1 MKLINIG
8 FGNLISAERIISIVS
23 PESAPIK
30 RMVQDVR
37 EKGLLIDASFGRST
51 KSVIVM
57 DSGNV
62 VLSALPP
69 ETLAAV
75 SEIKLNREMA
85 MKMND
90 KGRLF
95 VISGPSG
102 AGKSTVV
109 FKAIEGRDDMCFST
123 SVTTR
128 KPRPNEV
135 DGREYF
141 FVDLDRFREMVENDE
156 LLEHAEYV
164 ANSYGTPR
172 KYVEDKLESGLN
184 VLLDIEVQGARQI
197 KAKKPDAVFVFIIP
211 PSMEELR
218 RRLVARGTDSER
230 AIEARLIRAR
240 QEYAEADF
248 YDYIIV
254 NDDAERA
261 AKELSAIITAERC
274 KAENRINF
282 LKEA

>member
-1 MKLINIG
+1 MKEKGKLI
-8 FGNLISAERIISIVS
+8 
-23 PESAPIK
+23 
-30 RMVQDVR
+30 
-37 EKGLLIDASFGRST
+37 
-51 KSVIVM
+51 
-57 DSGNV
+57 
-62 VLSALPP
+62 
-69 ETLAAV
+69 
-75 SEIKLNREMA
+75 
-85 MKMND
+85 
-90 KGRLF
+90 

-109 FKAIEGRDDMCFST
+109 FKAIEGRDDVCFST

-128 KPRPNEV
+128 KPRPGEV

-172 KYVEDKLESGLN
+172 AYVEDKLNSGLN

-197 KAKKPDAVFVFIIP
+197 NEKMPEAVKIFIIP
-211 PSMEELR
+211 PSLDELEK
-218 RRLVARGTDSER
+218 RLKGRGTDTAR

-254 NDDAERA
+254 NDDADRA
-261 AKELSAIITAERC
+261 AKELSAIIMAEHCR
-274 KAENRINF
+274 AEGRMNY
-282 LKEA
+282 LGK

>member
-1 MKLINIG
+1 
-8 FGNLISAERIISIVS
+8 
-23 PESAPIK
+23 
-30 RMVQDVR
+30 
-37 EKGLLIDASFGRST
+37 
-51 KSVIVM
+51 
-57 DSGNV
+57 
-62 VLSALPP
+62 
-69 ETLAAV
+69 
-75 SEIKLNREMA
+75 
-85 MKMND
+85 MND
-90 KGRLF
+90 KGRLI

-141 FVDLDRFREMVENDE
+141 FVDLDRFKEMVDNDE

-197 KAKKPDAVFVFIIP
+197 KEKKPDAVLIFIIP
-211 PSMEELR
+211 PSLDELK
-218 RRLVARGTDSER
+218 RRLVARGTDTER

-240 QEYAEADF
+240 QEYKEADF
-248 YDYIIV
+248 YQYIIV
-254 NDDAERA
+254 NDDAEKA

-282 LKEA
+282 LKEV

>member
-1 MKLINIG
+1 
-8 FGNLISAERIISIVS
+8 
-23 PESAPIK
+23 
-30 RMVQDVR
+30 
-37 EKGLLIDASFGRST
+37 
-51 KSVIVM
+51 
-57 DSGNV
+57 
-62 VLSALPP
+62 
-69 ETLAAV
+69 
-75 SEIKLNREMA
+75 

-172 KYVEDKLESGLN
+172 KYVEDKLDSGLN
-184 VLLDIEVQGARQI
+184 VVLDIEVQGARQI